1 MIKTPWLILNF
12 LLLSIPMFRSTIWFT
27 SSRHQWSASSAE
39 AESSWILRTR
49 HVAPIKELAP
59 AWPWTGKRTLDSVG
73 ENGRLSK
80 NLGLGVLSPILFGE
94 PSTFQDKLAEKL
106 KDTVP
111 PKNITNAS
119 FVSQRSG
126 SESDHVVFQVPSSW
140 WAPIMMSEP
149 RKQLVAIF
157 HGENPVQNGTT
168 PCLIKRKPKCSHYF
182 QFGKGLFIRHHVDL
196 FDHGRASTR
205 KRLLHGLPSGIFR
218 EHVSA
223 SNAWYNIQ
231 VGGKIP
237 AAIDMTATI
246 ETKWY

>member
-1 MIKTPWLILNF
+1 MNPPHT
-12 LLLSIPMFRSTIWFT
+12 
-27 SSRHQWSASSAE
+27 
-39 AESSWILRTR
+39 TR
-49 HVAPIKELAP
+49 HAPIKELAP

-80 NLGLGVLSPILFGE
+80 NLGLGVLSPILLGE

-106 KDTVP
+106 NHTVP

-140 WAPIMMSEP
+140 WAPIMTSEP
-149 RKQLVAIF
+149 RKQLVAIS

-182 QFGKGLFIRHHVDL
+182 QFGKVEAF
-196 FDHGRASTR
+196 
-205 KRLLHGLPSGIFR
+205 GLPLHQTSCR
-218 EHVSA
+218 SL
-223 SNAWYNIQ
+223 
-231 VGGKIP
+231 
-237 AAIDMTATI
+237 
-246 ETKWY
+246 